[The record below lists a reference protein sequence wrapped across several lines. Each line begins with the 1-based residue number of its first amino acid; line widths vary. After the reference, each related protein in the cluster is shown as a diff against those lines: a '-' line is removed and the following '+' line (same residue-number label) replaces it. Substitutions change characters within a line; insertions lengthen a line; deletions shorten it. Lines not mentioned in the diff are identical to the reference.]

1 MSKKKQTT
9 VSSFFGVSPPTK
21 KQQLEP
27 EPKKILFSEKW
38 LQDVPW
44 LEANDERTEMWC
56 KTCRAHPQLADK
68 TGAFYK
74 GSKNFN
80 HPSFTKHEK
89 SKEHTAVA
97 QAITNKQASREDI
110 ASRPLSKWRDKLT
123 EEQRQALFNVFLLAF
138 HKAKHARPMS
148 SFAEDIPLLKRLGVN
163 VGTAYHSREGG
174 TRIMQS
180 IAQTVS
186 GELRAKLQAAQ
197 FWGLLFDGSE
207 DITKTE
213 QEIVYIVSVSSN
225 GEFSSDFLGFIELGA
240 DRTAQ
245 AITDGLVKLF
255 RDSGLDDWR
264 TKVVAVCT
272 DGAAVNVGVYNGVV
286 PKLRGLVAIG
296 DSLVHVL
303 CTAHTLENCA
313 KSADRNV
320 PYCKT
325 FNQSVVR
332 LLQFYLQK
340 GGAKKTA
347 ALQKLCEENGI
358 SFVKLGK
365 FHNIRWSAWRHDVLL
380 KISRL
385 LPAIKMQLATSDNP
399 DLQHICTERF
409 QCFLTHMLDIGSILK
424 TTSIRFQKEKLT
436 IGECKDEL
444 MVAIGQFKLRL
455 DDEDHS
461 AQTVSNAEADRD
473 KADLLSGLIEEFESR
488 YESLKSCD
496 HFLVFD
502 PSTWPQ
508 AMQDLHSFGNTT
520 ISDILKRYEAILQ
533 LNKDITLTEW
543 MRLKQSAKRL
553 GAYSVYDLVQ
563 IVNNPSNLDAYS
575 NIKELVELSLA
586 LPLSSAA
593 CERGFSHLNII
604 KTKYRSRLSHARLS
618 ALMHIHLSKQTTE
631 TFNPQPAV
639 DLWMETANRRLNQG
653 QGGPSTAAAAS
664 ATQDTAAEDSERDTE
679 EDNGGDSGDDS
690 EEDF

>member
-27 EPKKILFSEKW
+27 EPKKRLFSEKW

-653 QGGPSTAAAAS
+653 QGGPSTAAASS